1 MRKLRSQMLG
11 VDQGSV
17 VLFSD
22 FADDGVMW
30 SGTGPREKRVPVVF
44 DGVFLGD
51 PVVTVS
57 ISMWDTD
64 QKTNQRADISAADLT
79 PTGFA
84 IVFKTWGDTRIARI
98 RANWLAVC
106 ELLDEDVWDVS

>member
-1 MRKLRSQMLG
+1 MRKIRSQTLG
-11 VDQGSV
+11 IDQGSA

-30 SGTGPREKRVPVVF
+30 SGTGPREKRVHVNF
-44 DGVFLGD
+44 DGVFLSD

-64 QKTNQRADISAADLT
+64 QKTNQRADISAANIT
-79 PTGFA
+79 PSGFD

-98 RANWLAVC
+98 RANWTAVG
-106 ELLDEDVWDVS
+106 ELYDDDVWDVS